1 MLIEDDLKRIQE
13 DLEQY
18 DTTRERMLEIS
29 RRVIRLASYSIVQIH
44 RIQLEEAEETIQ
56 QIESTLKEMED
67 EMQKVSELRHHAN
80 MLTAYQEYVEAK
92 ALYTLTVEEK
102 LCSLDDVKVPP
113 PQYILGLLDVV
124 GELRRQSLNSLK
136 EGDPE
141 KAEAKLK
148 IMEGIYEDLIA
159 LNHATII
166 SGFRHKLDTARRI
179 IEVTRGDVVTELRR
193 WSLEKAINGLYC
205 SLKSSKKGGRQEHDI
220 FNKESKKSSTT
231 DG

>member
-1 MLIEDDLKRIQE
+1 MLIEDDLKRIQK

-44 RIQLEEAEETIQ
+44 RIQLEEAKETIQ

-193 WSLEKAINGLYC
+193 WSLEKAINGLYR
-205 SLKSSKKGGRQEHDI
+205 SLKSSKKGGKLEHNI
-220 FNKESKKSSTT
+220 FNEESQKSSTT